1 MKTRCSWCNQD
12 PLYIKYHDREWGVP
26 VHSDR
31 KLFEFL
37 VLEGA
42 QAGLSW
48 ITVLH
53 RRNGYREAFDQFDFN
68 KVANYKERK
77 VQSLLKNTGIIRNK
91 LKIRS
96 AINNAAAFIRVREE
110 YGSFNKYIWQFVDG
124 KPVLNKFKTIKE
136 IPAETSLSDQIS
148 KDLKQKGFTF
158 TGSTICYAY
167 MQAIGMVNDHVIDCF
182 RHNDL
187 I

>member
-1 MKTRCSWCNQD
+1 MKTRCSWCGQD

-53 RRNGYREAFDQFDFN
+53 RRTAYQEAFDQFDFS
-68 KVANYKERK
+68 KIANYKERK
-77 VQSLLKNTGIIRNK
+77 VKSLLKNTGIIRNQ
-91 LKIRS
+91 LKVRS
-96 AINNAAAFIRVREE
+96 AINNAAAFIKVREE
-110 YGSFNKYIWQFVDG
+110 YGTFNKYIWQFVDG
-124 KPVLNKFKTIKE
+124 TPVINKFKTVKQ
-136 IPAETSLSDQIS
+136 IPANTPLSDQVS

-158 TGSTICYAY
+158 IGSTICYAY
-167 MQAIGMVNDHVIDCF
+167 MQAIGMVNDHIVRCF
-182 RHNDL
+182 RYNEL